1 MDVIYDLETY
11 PNLFLCGV
19 KIVDGG
25 IFQFEI
31 SERRDDFASLTNF
44 VSYCEL
50 MIGFNNLHFDY
61 PVLHNLLWLGKYNP
75 HGPELWWPKVR
86 QIFTDDDKFAHRVPG
101 RNWICPQMDL
111 FLIHH
116 FDNKSRS
123 TSLKKLQFAMRS
135 DKVEDL
141 PIAPG
146 TMLTLDQMDEIASYN
161 QHDLTETEKF
171 FHRSASEIEFRAELG
186 PEYMNYNDTKIGKQF
201 MVRALEREQPGIC
214 YTRDRA
220 PRQTWRPGGVKLANV
235 IFPYVRFQRSGFASI
250 LETLRATTI
259 INTRQEHQIET
270 TVDGLTYSFGTG
282 GMHASVKNAVVTS
295 DNDHVILD
303 VDVAGYYPALAIA
316 NGLYPEH
323 LGPLFCEKMAQIRD
337 ERNRVGKRSHRGKAL
352 KFAGNGVYG
361 DSNNVHSPFYD
372 PQYTMTTTVNGQLL
386 MAMLIEAV
394 SPHAKIVQA
403 NTDGATLLV
412 LRDDLDVINHI
423 CERWQAYTLL
433 TLEIAEYSRMWIRD
447 VNSYIAERADG
458 TLKRKGA
465 YEYELEWHK
474 NHSALVVPRAAEAA
488 MVRGVPLE
496 QFIQQH
502 DDPFDFMLLAKGPK
516 LEPTGTKHL
525 RYYVSTSGAEIIKIM
540 PPLKGKAFERRIA
553 INKGRLATPCNV
565 MPKELTNIDYDF
577 YIRNARKLVI
587 S

>member
-1 MDVIYDLETY
+1 
-11 PNLFLCGV
+11 
-19 KIVDGG
+19 
-25 IFQFEI
+25 
-31 SERRDDFASLTNF
+31 
-44 VSYCEL
+44 
-50 MIGFNNLHFDY
+50 
-61 PVLHNLLWLGKYNP
+61 
-75 HGPELWWPKVR
+75 
-86 QIFTDDDKFAHRVPG
+86 
-101 RNWICPQMDL
+101 
-111 FLIHH
+111 
-116 FDNKSRS
+116 
-123 TSLKKLQFAMRS
+123 
-135 DKVEDL
+135 
-141 PIAPG
+141 
-146 TMLTLDQMDEIASYN
+146 
-161 QHDLTETEKF
+161 
-171 FHRSASEIEFRAELG
+171 
-186 PEYMNYNDTKIGKQF
+186 
-201 MVRALEREQPGIC
+201 
-214 YTRDRA
+214 
-220 PRQTWRPGGVKLANV
+220 
-235 IFPYVRFQRSGFASI
+235 
-250 LETLRATTI
+250 
-259 INTRQEHQIET
+259 
-270 TVDGLTYSFGTG
+270 LTYSFGTG